1 MNQKQADEALDA
13 LRTAFPDMTWS
24 AHSKRDAWSVYGW
37 RGDVHRAT
45 VEGNSRGGYTAETT
59 MVSAGIWDDDYNL
72 ARCGVGNTP
81 VEAMRDAIADYDG
94 LWGDDAAHRAHLLK
108 LLREEEALLVARLD
122 EARERITRLE
132 VAK

>member
-1 MNQKQADEALDA
+1 MSQKQAQETLDA
-13 LRTAFPDMTWS
+13 LRAAYPEMTWS
-24 AHSKRDAWSVYGW
+24 AHNQRGAWVVYGQ

-45 VEGNSRGGYTAETT
+45 VERNSRGGYTAETT

-72 ARCGVGNTP
+72 TRCGMGDTP
-81 VEAMRDAIADYDG
+81 VGAMRDAIADYDG
-94 LWGDDAAHRAHLLK
+94 LWDDDAAHRAYLLK
-108 LLREEEALLVARLD
+108 LLREEEVLLVARLE